1 MFVKEREN
9 KHKTGIHT
17 LSQADG
23 DLGLDLRGQCESR
36 PAVGSGG
43 GPVFLKDGTRQPVSV
58 LCFLTCT
65 CQNVKSKILMHI
77 WGHAPITAI
86 VSVYF
91 LLGCGFPFHS
101 IVQAR
106 PA

>member
-58 LCFLTCT
+58 PRFLTCT
-65 CQNVKSKILMHI
+65 FNVKMSK
-77 WGHAPITAI
+77 
-86 VSVYF
+86 VKS
-91 LLGCGFPFHS
+91 
-101 IVQAR
+101 
-106 PA
+106 